1 MAGGRSEDEGGC
13 RVRFRIEWAMWGN
26 LNALYAA
33 ASKSVASRDRERE
46 REREGGGRERG
57 RERQTDRHYMKKR
70 ERVRERRMVCGML
83 GEIFF
88 FCIIYERR

>member
-33 ASKSVASRDRERE
+33 ASKSVASRERERE
-46 REREGGGRERG
+46 RERETD
-57 RERQTDRHYMKKR
+57 RQTDRGHYMIKR
-70 ERVRERRMVCGML
+70 ERVKERKDGVR
-83 GEIFF
+83 
-88 FCIIYERR
+88 YYAW